1 LETRFYLPHP
11 LLRDSIHCIMP
22 VHAIFERDD
31 PTASCIYQP
40 TPQNSLFIY
49 LRDPISARFDEN
61 TPYIRQ
67 PLAVIVGP
75 QVSPVSLR
83 LHQEHLA
90 IRVGFHPAGLYR
102 LLGMSL
108 HELVDKSFDAT
119 DFFGTPLTSL
129 VNMLQHCID
138 FDEMVNLMESFLIKQ
153 LAHQKVILPFD
164 LAMQEL
170 LKSNGTL
177 PIDQVASLACL
188 SNRQLERVC
197 KERIGLPPKY
207 FARLIRFSK
216 AYRMREEMPATTWT
230 NIAHT
235 VGYYDQMHLIRDF
248 KEFARQTPRG
258 IEKELDRMPMKMQRN
273 LRL

>member
-1 LETRFYLPHP
+1 
-11 LLRDSIHCIMP
+11 MP
-22 VHAIFERDD
+22 VHAIFERDEQ
-31 PTASCIYQP
+31 TASCIYPP

-49 LRDPISARFDEN
+49 LRDPISARFEEN
-61 TPYIRQ
+61 TAYVQQ
-67 PLAVIVGP
+67 PLAVVVGP

-83 LHQEHLA
+83 LHREHLA

-102 LLGMSL
+102 LLGIPL
-108 HELVDKSFDAT
+108 HELVNKSYDAT
-119 DFFGTPLTSL
+119 HFFGPAISSL
-129 VNMLQHCID
+129 VTQLQHCTE
-138 FDEMVNLMESFLIKQ
+138 FDEMVALLETFLIKQ
-153 LAHQKVILPFD
+153 LCFQKELLPFD

-170 LKSNGTL
+170 LKSNGML
-177 PIDQVASLACL
+177 SIDQTASLACL
-188 SNRQLERVC
+188 SNRQFERVC

-273 LRL
+273 LQL